1 MELLLSSQFR
11 PTGGA
16 RSGHIHIP
24 AQIFAA
30 KLFWSLFNQKES
42 LSQNETWWYPKEVSF
57 DKSCLRSTLPRIPGV
72 QTASFLSMSSW
83 HFFCYLKSLTVEPLF
98 NSEMVHS
105 YFLLRGRLAFVWRQ
119 AHIAG
124 WLSTVCER
132 SVLAIRPYLYW
143 LNQLSSLADAKGL
156 PFFHPSFDI
165 FIHISGGSFR
175 ENYRYKSSSGFA
187 GRATI
192 KISRIYRGC

>member
-1 MELLLSSQFR
+1 
-11 PTGGA
+11 
-16 RSGHIHIP
+16 
-24 AQIFAA
+24 
-30 KLFWSLFNQKES
+30 
-42 LSQNETWWYPKEVSF
+42 
-57 DKSCLRSTLPRIPGV
+57 
-72 QTASFLSMSSW
+72 MSSW
-83 HFFCYLKSLTVEPLF
+83 HFFGYLKSLTVEPLF

-124 WLSTVCER
+124 WLSTVGER

-165 FIHISGGSFR
+165 FIHIFGDSFW
-175 ENYRYKSSSGFA
+175 ENDRYKSPSGFA
-187 GRATI
+187 GGATI
-192 KISRIYRGC
+192 KISHIYRGFDIRCIYPLSELSVSEHLDKPIVTASDWSQISNH